1 MSNPKNTS
9 SFVVPS
15 PFFSSKSF
23 LTVPL
28 ESIVMSSLSV
38 FPSLSLILKPSD
50 PSLSPTTP
58 ATASSSSSSSQLSQP
73 ASEPD
78 SSSSPASFIAPSG

>member
-15 PFFSSKSF
+15 PFFNSKSF
-23 LTVPL
+23 LFVPL

-58 ATASSSSSSSQLSQP
+58 ASSSSSSSQLSQP